1 MENILSKVYLGAIA
15 LLFYIK
21 ADAQVTISG
30 PTCVVAGT
38 IYQYAVS
45 GKMDSSTT
53 MQVCITAGVI
63 MDSINGNITCTT
75 SGPPINKVLV
85 IWNDSAAD
93 IGALNLSSSSGN
105 ASISV
110 HFTQMLL
117 PGSIDSAV
125 KTQII
130 GLNVVPAS
138 ITCGADSGGSC
149 SPTYSYQWQQSA
161 DQVSWTDVLSAKGL
175 ALSLNSP
182 LAQSTYYRRK
192 VTETGSGSIDYS
204 DVASVFVLVQV
215 LGDSTVK
222 TDSASKGLSGQ
233 IKRTTKSGLSVQS
246 TNYSDEN
253 SQTQSIWLRK
263 PDHELI
269 GYIKKIT
276 KGKA

>member
-1 MENILSKVYLGAIA
+1 MKNNLSKYYLGAIA
-15 LLFYIK
+15 LLFSIK
-21 ADAQVTISG
+21 AGAQLTISG

-45 GKMDSSTT
+45 GNIDSSTT
-53 MQVCITAGVI
+53 MQLCITAGI
-63 MDSINGNITCTT
+63 ILDSVNGNTTCTT

-93 IGALNLSSSSGN
+93 IGALNLISSSGN

-110 HFTQMLL
+110 HFTQMLQ
-117 PGSIDSAV
+117 PGSIDSSV
-125 KTQII
+125 KMQII

-138 ITCGADSGGSC
+138 ITCGPDSGGSC

-161 DQVSWTDVLSAKGL
+161 DQVSWTDVPSAKGL
-175 ALSLNSP
+175 ALSLDSP

-215 LGDSTVK
+215 QGDSTVK
-222 TDSASKGLSGQ
+222 TDSATKGLSGQ
-233 IKRTTKSGLSVQS
+233 INRTSKSGLSDQW
-246 TNYSDEN
+246 TKYSDEN
-253 SQTQSIWLRK
+253 SQAQSIWLRK
-263 PDHELI
+263 PSYELV
-269 GYIKKIT
+269 GYIRKMT